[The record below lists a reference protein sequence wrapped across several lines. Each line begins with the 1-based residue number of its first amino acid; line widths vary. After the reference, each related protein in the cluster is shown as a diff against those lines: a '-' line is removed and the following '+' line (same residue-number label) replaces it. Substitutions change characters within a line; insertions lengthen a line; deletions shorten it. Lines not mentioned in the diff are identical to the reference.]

1 LNTRE
6 SEGAVTARKVAE
18 TVWRQRLACLAVAL
32 VVFLLGTILV
42 LTRPTVYQSQ
52 SSVALLPAATNQAT
66 LPNYPN
72 LLTSLL
78 PTYVQLVSSPVLLN
92 QVAGKLPFTIS
103 STQLANDVHAES
115 LSNAAVINIV
125 AQSGNAVQAKE
136 IASKATAVFLA
147 QLKGN
152 GVVIPRIYAMPR
164 VSATPVA
171 PRTSLLMAVVLLLA
185 MLLGLAAGLVWDR
198 FGTLA
203 LTLRTLKPRRL
214 TPPEVTLRGP
224 DPVQAPRQS
233 ANAGRPGLP
242 EDEHAVGTVEG
253 SVSTVRVVEATTRP
267 ATPPLETKPG
277 PTSGNG
283 ER

>member
-1 LNTRE
+1 
-6 SEGAVTARKVAE
+6 VAE
-18 TVWRQRLACLAVAL
+18 TVWRQKLACLAVAL
-32 VVFLLGTILV
+32 VVFLLGSILV
-42 LTRPTVYQSQ
+42 LTRPNVYQSQ

-115 LSNAAVINIV
+115 LSSAAVINIV

-203 LTLRTLKPRRL
+203 APLALTLRTLKPRRL

-233 ANAGRPGLP
+233 ANAGRPRLP

-253 SVSTVRVVEATTRP
+253 SVSAVRVVEPTTRP

-283 ER
+283 DR